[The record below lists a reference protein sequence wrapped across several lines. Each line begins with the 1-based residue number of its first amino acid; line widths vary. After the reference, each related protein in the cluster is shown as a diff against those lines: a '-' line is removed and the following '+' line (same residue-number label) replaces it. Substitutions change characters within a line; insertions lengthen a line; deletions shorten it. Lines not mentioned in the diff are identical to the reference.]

1 MFEKLVEILT
11 NWFNEI
17 IPIIIVPTYEE
28 GVLLRFG
35 KFKKDV
41 SSGVVFKIPI
51 FDKVITHHIVMTT
64 MTLPAQ
70 SLFTQDKQN
79 IVVKGVVKYKIADVK
94 TFLLEVYDANDVI
107 SDMTQSIIKSVIM
120 SKTMNE
126 CTTQDIDNML
136 TKKVRVEVR
145 KWGVDVQ
152 QVTLTD
158 LAPIKSYRIIGD
170 NLKQIP

>member
-1 MFEKLVEILT
+1 MFEKLIEILT
-11 NWFNEI
+11 HWFNEVVPMLI
-17 IPIIIVPTYEE
+17 IPTYEE

-35 KFKKDV
+35 KFRRLV
-41 SSGVVFKIPI
+41 GSGVIFKIPI
-51 FDKVITHHIVMTT
+51 FDQVLTHHIVMTT

-70 SLFTQDKQN
+70 SLFTQDKIN

-107 SDMTQSIIKSVIM
+107 SDMTQSIIKNVIM
-120 SKTMNE
+120 SKTME
-126 CTTQDIDNML
+126 DCTIQDIDDLL

-170 NLKQIP
+170 TIKQIY

>member
-51 FDKVITHHIVMTT
+51 FDQVITHHIVMTT

>member
-41 SSGVVFKIPI
+41 SSGVMFKIPI
-51 FDKVITHHIVMTT
+51 FDQVITHHIVMTT

>member
-1 MFEKLVEILT
+1 MFDKIVEIISH
-11 NWFNEI
+11 WFYEIVPMLI
-17 IPIIIVPTYEE
+17 IPSYEE

-35 KFKKDV
+35 NYKKNV
-41 SSGVVFKIPI
+41 SSGLVFKIPI
-51 FDKVITHHIVMTT
+51 VDQVITHHIVMTT

-70 SLFTQDKQN
+70 SLYTQDKQN

-107 SDMTQSIIKSVIM
+107 SDMTQSIIKNVIM
-120 SKTMNE
+120 SKSMNE
-126 CTTQDIDNML
+126 CTIQDIDNML

-170 NLKQIP
+170 NLKHLP

>member
-1 MFEKLVEILT
+1 MFEKLIEVIT
-11 NWFNEI
+11 HWFNEI
-17 IPIIIVPTYEE
+17 VPILIVPVYEE

-35 KFKKDV
+35 KYKKNIG
-41 SSGVVFKIPI
+41 SGLVFKIPI
-51 FDKVITHHIVMTT
+51 VDQVITHHIVMTT

-70 SLFTQDKQN
+70 SLYTQDKQN

-107 SDMTQSIIKSVIM
+107 SDMTQAIIKSVVM
-120 SKTMNE
+120 SKSLND
-126 CTTQDIDNML
+126 CIIQDIDNML

-170 NLKQIP
+170 NLKQMP

>member
-1 MFEKLVEILT
+1 MFEKLIEILT
-11 NWFNEI
+11 HWFNEVVPMLI
-17 IPIIIVPTYEE
+17 IPTYEE

-35 KFKKDV
+35 KFRRLV
-41 SSGVVFKIPI
+41 GSGVIFKIPI
-51 FDKVITHHIVMTT
+51 FDQVLTHHIVMTT

-70 SLFTQDKQN
+70 SLFTQDKIN

-107 SDMTQSIIKSVIM
+107 KNVIM
-120 SKTMNE
+120 SKTME
-126 CTTQDIDNML
+126 DCTIQDIDNLL

-170 NLKQIP
+170 TIKQIY